1 MTKVKAGLATLL
13 MMSLALGA
21 TASAGFTGETPSA
34 KTVLATVDGTDIT
47 LGNVIAFRGR
57 LPAQYQKLPD
67 NVLMPGIIEQ
77 LIQQTVLM
85 NSVKGKLSTLAK
97 VQFENQKRSFLASEK
112 LAEISDQP
120 ITKDELN
127 IAYLERYDS
136 KIPDQEYDASH
147 ILVKTKAE
155 ADAIENLLADG
166 ADFATLARQK
176 STGPSGA
183 SGGELGW
190 FGTGK
195 MVKPFEDAVL
205 KLAVGEISP
214 PTKTQFG
221 WHVIR
226 LNDMRNLK
234 IPTLDEVRDKLTKNL
249 QQRAIATEITRLTK
263 KANVVRPEVDID
275 PALIRDVSLLK

>member
-1 MTKVKAGLATLL
+1 MTKVKAGLATIL
-13 MMSLALGA
+13 MLGA
-21 TASAGFTGETPSA
+21 MASAGFSAESPSA
-34 KTVLATVDGTDIT
+34 KTVLATVDGTKIT

-77 LIQQTVLM
+77 LIKQTVLM
-85 NSVKGKLSTLAK
+85 NSVKGKLNTLAK
-97 VQFENQKRSFLASEK
+97 VEFENQKRSFLASEK
-112 LAEISDQP
+112 LSEISNQA
-120 ITKDELN
+120 ITEQELN

-226 LNDMRNLK
+226 LNNMRNLK
-234 IPTLDEVRDKLTKNL
+234 IPTLDEVRDNLTKNL
-249 QQRAIATEITRLTK
+249 QQRAIATEITRLTE
-263 KANVVRPEVDID
+263 KANVIRPEVDID

>member
-1 MTKVKAGLATLL
+1 MAAILAA
-13 MMSLALGA
+13 MA
-21 TASAGFTGETPSA
+21 TAGFSGEAPSA
-34 KTVLATVDGTDIT
+34 KTVLATVDGTEIT

-57 LPAQYQKLPD
+57 LPAQYQNLPD
-67 NVLMPGIIEQ
+67 NVLMPGIVEQ

-85 NSVKGKLSTLAK
+85 NAVKGKLNTLAK
-97 VQFENQKRSFLASEK
+97 VEYENQKRSFLASEK
-112 LAEISDQP
+112 LAEISDQS
-120 ITKDELN
+120 ITEKELN

-136 KIPDQEYDASH
+136 KVPDQEYDASH

-155 ADAIENLLADG
+155 AIEIEKLLQDG

-183 SGGELGW
+183 NGGSLGW
-190 FGTGK
+190 FGVGK
-195 MVKPFEDAVL
+195 MVKPFEEAVL
-205 KLAVGEISP
+205 KLAIGEVSAP
-214 PTKTQFG
+214 VKTQFG

-234 IPTLDEVRDKLTKNL
+234 IPTLDEVRDNLTKNL
-249 QQRAIATEITRLTK
+249 QQRAIATEITRLTE
-263 KANVVRPEVDID
+263 KANVTRPKVDID